1 MHLLPQL
8 DIATLLFVY
17 QMTAA
22 LLAMVIVG
30 GAWQARG
37 RYGLWFWA
45 GFFAAIAISQSLRG
59 AAIIA
64 WGEPATPPIG
74 HIGGIVAAALL
85 LLGVHSY
92 LERPLHALP
101 IMLLA
106 GLFSAFSLFS
116 FYSGQMGWV
125 SLSVSVFAAG
135 LLRLAA
141 FAALLAATR
150 RVGGFPLAM
159 ATAVIGLSALTELL
173 RSVTVAVPVS
183 GSVALAETI
192 NGFWLTLYIAL
203 TMLQGFVI
211 LILINDSLQRDIR
224 SLIEH
229 DPLTG
234 LLNRRGLFHRYEVL
248 TRLASRDAG
257 SPPIVVAMADV
268 DRFKQINDRHGHGI
282 GDQVLQTLG
291 RRIEELMRTSD
302 LAVRMGGE
310 EFAVVWIGSGPE
322 HAFEL
327 GERLRKTIESQ
338 PIETDAGPLEVTLS
352 LGVTTMRPAGETLND
367 LLARA
372 DRALY
377 RAKSEGRNRTIRVS

>member
-22 LLAMVIVG
+22 LLALVIVG
-30 GAWQARG
+30 GAWNARG

-45 GFFAAIAISQSLRG
+45 GFFAAIAISQSLRS

-211 LILINDSLQRDIR
+211 LILVNDSLQRDIR

-291 RRIEELMRTSD
+291 RRIGELMRTSD

-377 RAKSEGRNRTIRVS
+377 RAKSEGRNRTIRLS